1 MSSVDILSEIKKLPL
16 SEQLFVVEKALRVI
30 RLEERRDQMRQAADS
45 LRNDYLN
52 DSELTSFTALDNE
65 PVHESI

>member
-1 MSSVDILSEIKKLPL
+1 MSTVDILSEIKKLPM
-16 SEQLFVVEKALRVI
+16 SEQLLVVEKALRVI
-30 RLEERRDQMRQAADS
+30 RLQERRDQMHQAADS

-52 DSELTSFTALDNE
+52 DSELTAFTALDGA